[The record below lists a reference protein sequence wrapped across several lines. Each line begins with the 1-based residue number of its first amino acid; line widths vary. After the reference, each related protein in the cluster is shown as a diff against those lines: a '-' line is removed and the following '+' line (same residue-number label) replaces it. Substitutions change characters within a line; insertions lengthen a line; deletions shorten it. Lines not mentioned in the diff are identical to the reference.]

1 MRENQLLSLELVFF
15 FSGRFSRPMNQLNFS
30 PFRDR
35 YCLIEKAV
43 KKKRS
48 GNILK
53 FDRLIKVLIKLDERQ
68 SALSLN

>member
-1 MRENQLLSLELVFF
+1 
-15 FSGRFSRPMNQLNFS
+15 MNRLNFS